1 MATATVNYSSN
12 TTITMDLANLATSST
27 FLAGRESSQIDNTSN
42 KFVDALVSGFVSVGT
57 TPTAN
62 TVIGI
67 YVYGAATSLATT
79 PLDPGSSTGG
89 LDGTDSA
96 ETLSNAGILA
106 ALKLGASIAVPA
118 ATSDLQYMVLP
129 FSVASLFGGVMP
141 KFWGLFVSHNT
152 AVNLRN
158 NAVNTNSFE
167 YVGIKY
173 DIT

>member
-1 MATATVNYSSN
+1 MATSTVNYSAN
-12 TTITMDLANLATSST
+12 TTITMDLANLGTSST

-42 KFVDALVSGFVSVGT
+42 KFVDALVSGTVSVGT

-67 YVYGAATSLATT
+67 YVYGADTSLATT
-79 PLDPGSSTGG
+79 ALDV

-96 ETLSNAGILA
+96 ETLTNAGILA
-106 ALKLGASIAVPA
+106 GLKIGASIAVPA
-118 ATSDLQYMVLP
+118 NTSDVQYIVLP
-129 FSVASLFGGVMP
+129 FSVAALFGGVMP

-173 DIT
+173 DIA